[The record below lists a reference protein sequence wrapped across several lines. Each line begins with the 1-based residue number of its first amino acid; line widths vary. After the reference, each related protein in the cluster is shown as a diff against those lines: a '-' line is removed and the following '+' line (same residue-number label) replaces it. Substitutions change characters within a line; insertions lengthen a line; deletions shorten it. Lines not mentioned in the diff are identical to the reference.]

1 MSDYISKS
9 AFIEDI
15 KSEIVNIAMNGLKGT
30 PRSREEL
37 YQLIE
42 RIEEQPT
49 VDEKEIIRKPMER
62 AKAKLDEELMK
73 IHKKRLRNTY
83 SDEGL
88 LEVRGF
94 ETGIR
99 YAYICMREEC
109 GINE

>member
-49 VDEKEIIRKPMER
+49 VDEKEIIRKPLER
-62 AKAKLDEELMK
+62 IVERLEEKLSNTNFEKATQECNESYVDGLSMGYADVIGIIKEEGG
-73 IHKKRLRNTY
+73 T
-83 SDEGL
+83 SE
-88 LEVRGF
+88 
-94 ETGIR
+94 
-99 YAYICMREEC
+99 
-109 GINE
+109 